1 MFRNK
6 PIEAALIDA
15 VNDAERATVEA
26 YNAGRIEHEPSIT
39 DRFLGHLEYAI
50 AGIYL
55 RKIDVP
61 TLDGRSLVFR
71 AKTLTSTVR
80 NGQENLHGADFLA
93 VFHLDLPGY
102 RVSKGFLVQ
111 SKRLKEGQKLSGRD
125 LDRLKTQCRTMLDR
139 SPVAYVWLYSSKGIR
154 VVSAIDVLAAD
165 ITPLDIYKLTTWPL
179 SQFFKAHFGCL
190 VGDFRITAS
199 TPEEL
204 DLLLRSVEARSGV
217 VISGTCSVDGEELP
231 QLRMPRK

>member
-6 PIEAALIDA
+6 PIEAALINA
-15 VNDAERATVEA
+15 VQSADWATVEA
-26 YNAGRIEHEPSIT
+26 YKNGRVEHEPSIT

-50 AGIYL
+50 AGICL
-55 RKIDVP
+55 QKIYVP
-61 TLDGRSLVFR
+61 NLDGRSLVFR
-71 AKTLTSTVR
+71 AKTLTSMIA
-80 NGQENLHGADFLA
+80 NSQETLHGADFLA

-111 SKRLKEGQKLSGRD
+111 SKRLEETQTLTGSD
-125 LDRLKTQCRTMLDR
+125 LTRLRNQCQTMLDR
-139 SPVAYVWLYSSKGIR
+139 SPVAYVWLYSTKGIR
-154 VVSAIDVLAAD
+154 VVSAIDILGAD
-165 ITPLDIYKLTTWPL
+165 IIPFNPYLLTTWTL

-204 DLLLRSVEARSGV
+204 DFLLRSFEARSGV
-217 VISGTCSVDGEELP
+217 VISGTCLVDGEELP
-231 QLRMPRK
+231 RLRMPG